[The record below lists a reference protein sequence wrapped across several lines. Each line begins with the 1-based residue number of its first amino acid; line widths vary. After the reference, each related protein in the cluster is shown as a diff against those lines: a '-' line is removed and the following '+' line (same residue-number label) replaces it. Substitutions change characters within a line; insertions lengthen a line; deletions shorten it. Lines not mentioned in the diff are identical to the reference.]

1 MARWKRRG
9 YGSAEAIAFRGDQV
23 YLPGQPR
30 VKMEIPDE
38 TATNRWF
45 ETLEEIWT
53 TIQKT
58 TRGG

>member
-1 MARWKRRG
+1 
-9 YGSAEAIAFRGDQV
+9 
-23 YLPGQPR
+23 
-30 VKMEIPDE
+30 MEIPDE